1 MSSLTGIAQ
10 FTNRFAKNIMGYDQ
24 DKKDEAERV
33 ADKQYN
39 RNRQQQA
46 DLREQQNHDV
56 TLQGNQIKLDETKD
70 ARTDSVNA
78 RNYGK
83 TFNQVEYFKNLGDK
97 NGAINAIVEGANS
110 TKVQMNG

>member
-10 FTNRFAKNIMGYDQ
+10 FTNQFAKNIMGYDQ

-39 RNRQQQA
+39 RNRQQQQ

-56 TLQGNQIKLDETKD
+56 TLQGNQIKSLGIKH
-70 ARTDSVNA
+70 SVMKLCTA
-78 RNYGK
+78 
-83 TFNQVEYFKNLGDK
+83 TQ
-97 NGAINAIVEGANS
+97 
-110 TKVQMNG
+110 